1 MFNPTADPGHKMLR
15 VMGRITAR
23 CHNAFRFV
31 GDEEE
36 SPPKGLKHSSPTGGA
51 PYEPNLGMGGELEV
65 ESWQK
70 SVDGLDK

>member
-1 MFNPTADPGHKMLR
+1 M
-15 VMGRITAR
+15 
-23 CHNAFRFV
+23 FRFV